1 MLQRRGF
8 GKIQKS
14 CQTKKLANFFNEAGQ
29 NLVESAQN
37 SKIVL
42 YWEFV
47 LFSMI
52 LNRTIPGMVL
62 SETILS
68 EDTM

>member
-1 MLQRRGF
+1 MTQNHVTEKRLW
-8 GKIQKS
+8 KNPKKLS
-14 CQTKKLANFFNEAGQ
+14 KKKLANFFNEAGQ

-52 LNRTIPGMVL
+52 LNRTIPGIVL
-62 SETILS
+62 SES
-68 EDTM
+68 